1 MSDDYRV
8 YSVSH
13 TNEKNEDGGRAYTL
27 QASYD
32 SAELAVAAAVRLA
45 KAKDAWLRVK
55 HNVEVIW
62 DNGEELDDEPVP
74 VRIRSLTK
82 HMMAEGLPGS
92 ALSDARE
99 TLRRDQDR
107 RRLQ

>member
-32 SAELAVAAAVRLA
+32 SAELAVAAVSGRPRPRTL
-45 KAKDAWLRVK
+45 
-55 HNVEVIW
+55 
-62 DNGEELDDEPVP
+62 GYG
-74 VRIRSLTK
+74 SSTTTK
-82 HMMAEGLPGS
+82 
-92 ALSDARE
+92 
-99 TLRRDQDR
+99 
-107 RRLQ
+107 